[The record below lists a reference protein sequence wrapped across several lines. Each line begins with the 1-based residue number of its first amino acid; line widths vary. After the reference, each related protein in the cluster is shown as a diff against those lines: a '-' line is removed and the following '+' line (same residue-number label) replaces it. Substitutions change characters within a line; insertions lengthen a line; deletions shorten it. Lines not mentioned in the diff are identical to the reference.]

1 MKKLRKSSNSRK
13 PVVIFIY
20 GPQAVG
26 KFTVAKILSK
36 KTGYKLTHNHALNN
50 LIDELFNRGTYEN
63 GTMKD
68 RLRYDLL
75 QNAVRAGIN
84 FVTTHCYAHDY
95 VSPAGLTDPKY
106 VEDLEKKLTRLGAV
120 FYPIQ
125 LKASPKELLRRVG
138 MKSRKEFKKLTDR
151 KIMRALILKHN
162 WRSSPKLKNNFIIEN
177 TYISPQ
183 KVASMIIK
191 HFKLKV

>member
-1 MKKLRKSSNSRK
+1 MN
-13 PVVIFIY
+13 Y
-20 GPQAVG
+20 
-26 KFTVAKILSK
+26 
-36 KTGYKLTHNHALNN
+36 
-50 LIDELFNRGTYEN
+50 LI
-63 GTMKD
+63 
-68 RLRYDLL
+68 
-75 QNAVRAGIN
+75 AG
-84 FVTTHCYAHDY
+84 H
-95 VSPAGLTDPKY
+95 TDPKY

-162 WRSSPKLKNNFIIEN
+162 WRSSPKLKNNFI
-177 TYISPQ
+177 SPQ